1 MNQRKLTIYQW
12 VSTPACAPYR
22 FIYPGI
28 ALNRLEEFDV
38 RLLTQFG
45 QREFDEVSLRA
56 DILIVQRLFM
66 SDALGQIISNLN
78 RRGIL
83 VAYEI
88 DDNLTNLNP
97 ASRYAALA
105 GKDYASQIENCMR
118 ACQCVQ
124 CSTQTLAASV
134 ARIHPE
140 VAVLENQMD
149 HVPPFV
155 ERKTDGRSIIVGYAA
170 GSDHGQDW
178 PTIKNAYNRAIADL
192 GRKGI
197 RVETWIIGDKEI
209 FDSVESPHKLF
220 FPVMGREDYLRF
232 LARIDVSIIPLKND
246 LFNQSKSDVKYLE
259 SASAGAPVLASETV
273 YGRTIQNGKNGLVFP
288 EGEDFCVKLQ
298 QLITDRPFAD
308 RLARAAHRY
317 VREKRLYDLHV
328 SDWSSVYTGWYDRRK
343 ELLAMRR
350 A

>member
-1 MNQRKLTIYQW
+1 MNQRKLTIYQC
-12 VSTPACAPYR
+12 VSTSACAPYR

-28 ALNRLEEFDV
+28 ALNRLEGIEV

-45 QREFDEVSLRA
+45 QREYEEVLQKA
-56 DILIVQRLFM
+56 DIFIIQRLMM
-66 SDALGQIISNLN
+66 SDILGQVIVSLN

-88 DDNLTNLNP
+88 DDNLMNLNP

-105 GKDYASQIENCMR
+105 GKDYASQIENGMR

-124 CSTQTLAASV
+124 CSTPTLAASI

-155 ERKTDGRSIIVGYAA
+155 ERKTDGGNIIVGYAA

-178 PTIKNAYNRAIADL
+178 PIIKNAYNRAIADL
-192 GRKGI
+192 GRSGV
-197 RVETWIIGDKEI
+197 RVETWIIGDQEI
-209 FDSVESPHKLF
+209 FDSVESPHKQF
-220 FPVMGREDYLRF
+220 FPRLGREDYLRF
-232 LARIDVSIIPLKND
+232 LARIDVSIIPLKDD

-273 YGRTIQNGKNGLVFP
+273 YGRTIQNGENGLVFR
-288 EGEDFCVKLQ
+288 EGEDFRVKLR
-298 QLITDRPFAD
+298 QLITDRPLAD

-317 VREKRLYDLHV
+317 VRENRLYDLHV
-328 SDWSSVYTGWYDRRK
+328 SDWSSVYTNWYDRRK